1 MKRAAYVG
9 DRSRVASVLLFNTPD
24 SVNAKW
30 FVENVLDAME
40 TEFVLR
46 EFIEGRFYGRIF
58 VTVRIF
64 VIVTVR
70 WRNNRKIVDKM
81 KAIRDARKN
90 EGFIGVRVHF
100 APPSIK
106 MARKGADLDLESTMQ
121 KNSLMRM
128 SRPLP

>member
-9 DRSRVASVLLFNTPD
+9 NRSRVASVLLFNTPD

-40 TEFVLR
+40 TEFVLK

-58 VTVRIF
+58 GAPI
-64 VIVTVR
+64 IVTIH

-81 KAIRDARKN
+81 KAMRDARKN
-90 EGFIGVRVHF
+90 
-100 APPSIK
+100 
-106 MARKGADLDLESTMQ
+106 
-121 KNSLMRM
+121 
-128 SRPLP
+128 

>member
-9 DRSRVASVLLFNTPD
+9 NRSRVASVLLFNTPD

-40 TEFVLR
+40 TEFVLK

-58 VTVRIF
+58 GAPI
-64 VIVTVR
+64 IVTVR

-100 APPSIK
+100 APLSIK

>member
-1 MKRAAYVG
+1 
-9 DRSRVASVLLFNTPD
+9 
-24 SVNAKW
+24 
-30 FVENVLDAME
+30 ME
-40 TEFVLR
+40 TEFVLK

-58 VTVRIF
+58 GAPI
-64 VIVTVR
+64 IVTVR

>member
-9 DRSRVASVLLFNTPD
+9 NRSRVASVLLFNTPD

-40 TEFVLR
+40 TEFVLK

-58 VTVRIF
+58 GAPI
-64 VIVTVR
+64 IVTIH

-81 KAIRDARKN
+81 KAMRDARKN
-90 EGFIGVRVHF
+90 KGFIRVRVHF
-100 APPSIK
+100 ATPSIK
-106 MARKGADLDLESTMQ
+106 MSRKRADVEQ
-121 KNSLMRM
+121 IWIWRVRCRKIG
-128 SRPLP
+128 